1 MHKKM
6 RRHSALLLLMA
17 PVIAI
22 GSSFLVAGSA
32 SATVKTAKSVAPTLT
47 VCKNVAGTFK
57 FSVNGKALKLTAQ
70 CAAVKVAA
78 GVTHVTEIS
87 APASYK
93 NLKSITVNPS
103 KSLVS
108 KSLKTATAALRL
120 AANGAATVRF
130 ANIKTDPQQAGGT
143 GLIEVCKWASDI
155 YVAGSFPFTITAGGA
170 TVGTYSVA
178 VGACTGAISVP
189 AGSVTVTEGTES
201 PYYVSA
207 VTAQPSGNLASWVP
221 GAQSATFNVADST
234 AVTTTA
240 NFTNDTYLNQ
250 FKVCKILSNNQ
261 GNLAGQW
268 FKFNVSWTFTPP
280 TGAAPISNPGGV
292 VSVQAVAAPGET
304 CVQPTAPTALW
315 ANVPVGSIVTIS
327 EQAYPDTSVSDVYVV
342 PAGAD
347 AGSTATTAVL
357 EEPAIGSGLAEAV
370 FTNEPLGVVEVC
382 KNFFPP
388 SYDATNSATF
398 TVNGGPSF
406 TVAGGACSAPI
417 VVPAGTATV
426 TESVSSNFFLVHV
439 STVSAT
445 DPFGTRLLSG
455 DLANPASVTV
465 PYGDVGNETVVTFTN
480 AVDATQFKICK
491 QETSADAN
499 LSGSTFTFD
508 YSYADVSGSV
518 NLTIAPVSVAN
529 PTGEVCSGL
538 IWGPAAVDPSG
549 NPIPIAITEESTS
562 IPAVQVTGILYQG
575 NGKVLY
581 VPALYPVSVNDGA
594 TATICF
600 DPGSGINVVTYT
612 NGRTAGSTT

>member
-47 VCKNVAGTFK
+47 VCKNVAGTFR

-70 CAAVKVAA
+70 CAAVKVGA
-78 GVTHVTEIS
+78 GVTHVTETS

-108 KSLKTATAALRL
+108 KSLKTATVALRL

-130 ANIKTDPQQAGGT
+130 ANYKSDPQQAGGT

-189 AGSVTVTEGTES
+189 AGSVTVTEGIES

-207 VTAQPSGNLASWVP
+207 VTAQPSGNLASKNLA
-221 GAQSATFNVADST
+221 GQSATFNVADST

-250 FKVCKILSNNQ
+250 FKVCKILANNQ
-261 GNLAGQW
+261 GLLAGQW
-268 FKFNVSWTFTPP
+268 FKFDVSWTFTPP
-280 TGAAPISNPGGV
+280 TGAAPISDNGV
-292 VSVQAVAAPGET
+292 VNVQAVTAPGET
-304 CVQPTAPTALW
+304 CVQSTGLW
-315 ANVPVGSIVTIS
+315 LDGIPVGSIVTIS
-327 EQAYPDTSVSDVYVV
+327 EQAYPDTALSDVYVV

-347 AGSTATTAVL
+347 AGSTATMAVL
-357 EEPAIGSGLAEAV
+357 EEPPIASGLAEAV

-388 SYDATNSATF
+388 AYNAINSGTF
-398 TVNGGPSF
+398 SVNGGPSF
-406 TVAGGACSAPI
+406 SVAGGACSVPI

-426 TESVSSNFFLVHV
+426 TESLKGAFFLVHV

-480 AVDATQFKICK
+480 AVDATQFKICT

-499 LSGSTFTFD
+499 LVGQTVVFN
-508 YSYADVSGSV
+508 YSYADVHGSV
-518 NLTIAPVSVAN
+518 SLAIAQVSPAN

-538 IWGPAAVDPSG
+538 IWGPAALDPSG
-549 NPIPIAITEESTS
+549 HVTPVTVTEESVTGAG
-562 IPAVQVTGILYQG
+562 AVQVTGILYQG
-575 NGKVLY
+575 NGSPVWATLL
-581 VPALYPVSVNDGA
+581 PALPA
-594 TATICF
+594 AIEF
-600 DPGSGINVVTYT
+600 DPGWGISVVTFT
-612 NGRTAGSTT
+612 NGRTA

>member
-1 MHKKM
+1 
-6 RRHSALLLLMA
+6 MA

-70 CAAVKVAA
+70 CAAVKVGA

-93 NLKSITVNPS
+93 NLKSITVSPS

-143 GLIEVCKWASDI
+143 GLIEVCKWVSDI

-170 TVGTYSVA
+170 TIGTYSVA

-398 TVNGGPSF
+398 SVNGGPSI
-406 TVAGGACSAPI
+406 TVQGGACSVPI
-417 VVPAGTATV
+417 YVPAGTATV
-426 TESVSSNFFLVHV
+426 TETIGSGFFLANV

-455 DLANPASVTV
+455 NATNPALVTV

-480 AVDATQFKICK
+480 AVYGTQFKICT

-499 LSGSTFTFD
+499 LAGQTVTFGW
-508 YSYADVSGSV
+508 SYAGSWSGSV
-518 NLTIAPVSVAN
+518 KLIIAPLSATN
-529 PTGEVCSGL
+529 PQGEVCSGMIL
-538 IWGPAAVDPSG
+538 GPPSV
-549 NPIPIAITEESTS
+549 NPDGSVTPVTVTEESVS
-562 IPAVQVTGILYQG
+562 GAGAVQVTGILYQG
-575 NGKVLY
+575 YGVWNSLVDSVTSL
-581 VPALYPVSVNDGA
+581 PAAPAAGITFNPGA
-594 TATICF
+594 
-600 DPGSGINVVTYT
+600 GINVVTFT
-612 NGRTAGSTT
+612 NGRTA

>member
-1 MHKKM
+1 
-6 RRHSALLLLMA
+6 MA

-78 GVTHVTEIS
+78 GVTHVTETS

-93 NLKSITVNPS
+93 NLKSITVSPS

-120 AANGAATVRF
+120 AANGAATIRF

-189 AGSVTVTEGTES
+189 AGSVTVTEGIES

-207 VTAQPSGNLASWVP
+207 VTAQPSGNLASKNLA
-221 GAQSATFNVADST
+221 GQSATFNVAEGTD
-234 AVTTTA
+234 VMTTA
-240 NFTNDTYLNQ
+240 DFTNDTYLNQ

-304 CVQPTAPTALW
+304 CVQPTAPW
-315 ANVPVGSIVTIS
+315 ANVPVGSIVTVN
-327 EQAYPDTSVSDVYVV
+327 EQAYPDTAVTDVYVV
-342 PAGAD
+342 PAGDD
-347 AGSTATTAVL
+347 AGSTATTAML
-357 EEPAIGSGLAEAV
+357 KEPAMGSGLAEAV

-398 TVNGGPSF
+398 SVNGGPSI
-406 TVAGGACSAPI
+406 TVQGGACSVPI
-417 VVPAGTATV
+417 YVPAGTATV
-426 TESVSSNFFLVHV
+426 TETIGSGFFLANV

-455 DLANPASVTV
+455 NATNPALVTV

-480 AVDATQFKICK
+480 AVYGTQFKICT

-499 LSGSTFTFD
+499 LAGQTVTFGW
-508 YSYADVSGSV
+508 SYAGSWGGSV
-518 NLTIAPVSVAN
+518 KLIIAPLSATN
-529 PTGEVCSGL
+529 PQGEVCSGMIL
-538 IWGPAAVDPSG
+538 GPPSV
-549 NPIPIAITEESTS
+549 NPDGSVTPVTVTEGSVS
-562 IPAVQVTGILYQG
+562 GADSVQVTGILYQG
-575 NGKVLY
+575 YGLETSVTPL
-581 VPALYPVSVNDGA
+581 PALPASVVFNPGA
-594 TATICF
+594 
-600 DPGSGINVVTYT
+600 GINVVTFT
-612 NGRTAGSTT
+612 NGRTA

>member
-1 MHKKM
+1 
-6 RRHSALLLLMA
+6 
-17 PVIAI
+17 
-22 GSSFLVAGSA
+22 
-32 SATVKTAKSVAPTLT
+32 VKTAKSVAPTLT

-78 GVTHVTEIS
+78 GVTHVTETS

-93 NLKSITVNPS
+93 NLKSITVSPS

-120 AANGAATVRF
+120 AANGAATIRF

-189 AGSVTVTEGTES
+189 AGSVTVTEGIES

-207 VTAQPSGNLASWVP
+207 VTAQPSGNLASKNLA
-221 GAQSATFNVADST
+221 GQSATFNVAEGTD
-234 AVTTTA
+234 VMTTA
-240 NFTNDTYLNQ
+240 DFTNDTYLNQ

-304 CVQPTAPTALW
+304 CVQPTAPW
-315 ANVPVGSIVTIS
+315 ANVPVGSIVTVN
-327 EQAYPDTSVSDVYVV
+327 EQAYPDTAVTDVYVV
-342 PAGAD
+342 PAGDD
-347 AGSTATTAVL
+347 AGSTATTAML
-357 EEPAIGSGLAEAV
+357 KEPAMGSGLAEAV

-398 TVNGGPSF
+398 SVNGGPSI
-406 TVAGGACSAPI
+406 TVQGGACSVPI
-417 VVPAGTATV
+417 YVPAGTATV
-426 TESVSSNFFLVHV
+426 TETIGSGFFLANV

-455 DLANPASVTV
+455 NATNPALVTV

-480 AVDATQFKICK
+480 AVYGTQFKICT

-499 LSGSTFTFD
+499 LAGQTVTFGW
-508 YSYADVSGSV
+508 SYAGSWGGSV
-518 NLTIAPVSVAN
+518 KLIIAPLSATN
-529 PTGEVCSGL
+529 PQGEVCSGMIL
-538 IWGPAAVDPSG
+538 GPPSV
-549 NPIPIAITEESTS
+549 NPDGSVTPVTVTEGSVS
-562 IPAVQVTGILYQG
+562 GADSVQVTGILYQG
-575 NGKVLY
+575 YGLETSVTPL
-581 VPALYPVSVNDGA
+581 PALPASVVFNPGA
-594 TATICF
+594 
-600 DPGSGINVVTYT
+600 GINVVTFT
-612 NGRTAGSTT
+612 NGRTA

>member
-1 MHKKM
+1 
-6 RRHSALLLLMA
+6 
-17 PVIAI
+17 
-22 GSSFLVAGSA
+22 
-32 SATVKTAKSVAPTLT
+32 
-47 VCKNVAGTFK
+47 
-57 FSVNGKALKLTAQ
+57 
-70 CAAVKVAA
+70 
-78 GVTHVTEIS
+78 VTETS

-93 NLKSITVNPS
+93 NLKSITVSPS

-120 AANGAATVRF
+120 AANGAATIRF

-189 AGSVTVTEGTES
+189 AGSVTVTEGIES

-207 VTAQPSGNLASWVP
+207 VTAQPSGNLASKNLA
-221 GAQSATFNVADST
+221 GQSATFNVAEGTD
-234 AVTTTA
+234 VMTTA
-240 NFTNDTYLNQ
+240 DFTNDTYLNQ

-261 GNLAGQW
+261 GLLAGNT

-280 TGAAPISNPGGV
+280 TGAAPISDNGV
-292 VSVQAVAAPGET
+292 VNVQAVTAPGET
-304 CVQPTAPTALW
+304 CVQPTALW
-315 ANVPVGSIVTIS
+315 ANVPVGSIVTVS

-347 AGSTATTAVL
+347 AGSTATTAML
-357 EEPAIGSGLAEAV
+357 KEPAMGSGLAEAV

-398 TVNGGPSF
+398 SVNGGPSI
-406 TVAGGACSAPI
+406 TVQGGACSVPI
-417 VVPAGTATV
+417 YVPAGTATV
-426 TESVSSNFFLVHV
+426 TETIGSGFFLANV

-455 DLANPASVTV
+455 NATNPALVTV

-480 AVDATQFKICK
+480 AVYGTQFKICT

-499 LSGSTFTFD
+499 LAGQTVTFGW
-508 YSYADVSGSV
+508 SYAGSWSGSV
-518 NLTIAPVSVAN
+518 KLIIAPLSATN
-529 PTGEVCSGL
+529 PQGEVCSGMIL
-538 IWGPAAVDPSG
+538 GPPSV
-549 NPIPIAITEESTS
+549 NPDGSVTPVTVTEGSVS
-562 IPAVQVTGILYQG
+562 GADSVQVTGILYQG
-575 NGKVLY
+575 YGLETSVTPL
-581 VPALYPVSVNDGA
+581 PALPASVVFNPGA
-594 TATICF
+594 
-600 DPGSGINVVTYT
+600 GINVVTFT
-612 NGRTAGSTT
+612 NGRTA

>member
-1 MHKKM
+1 M
-6 RRHSALLLLMA
+6 
-17 PVIAI
+17 
-22 GSSFLVAGSA
+22 
-32 SATVKTAKSVAPTLT
+32 
-47 VCKNVAGTFK
+47 
-57 FSVNGKALKLTAQ
+57 
-70 CAAVKVAA
+70 
-78 GVTHVTEIS
+78 
-87 APASYK
+87 
-93 NLKSITVNPS
+93 
-103 KSLVS
+103 
-108 KSLKTATAALRL
+108 
-120 AANGAATVRF
+120 
-130 ANIKTDPQQAGGT
+130 
-143 GLIEVCKWASDI
+143 
-155 YVAGSFPFTITAGGA
+155 
-170 TVGTYSVA
+170 
-178 VGACTGAISVP
+178 
-189 AGSVTVTEGTES
+189 
-201 PYYVSA
+201 
-207 VTAQPSGNLASWVP
+207 
-221 GAQSATFNVADST
+221 
-234 AVTTTA
+234 
-240 NFTNDTYLNQ
+240 
-250 FKVCKILSNNQ
+250 
-261 GNLAGQW
+261 
-268 FKFNVSWTFTPP
+268 
-280 TGAAPISNPGGV
+280 
-292 VSVQAVAAPGET
+292 
-304 CVQPTAPTALW
+304 
-315 ANVPVGSIVTIS
+315 
-327 EQAYPDTSVSDVYVV
+327 
-342 PAGAD
+342 
-347 AGSTATTAVL
+347 
-357 EEPAIGSGLAEAV
+357 GSGLAEAV

-575 NGKVLY
+575 NGKVLTSL
-581 VPALYPVSVNDGA
+581 PCTRS
-594 TATICF
+594 
-600 DPGSGINVVTYT
+600 
-612 NGRTAGSTT
+612 RSTTEQRRLSASTPVRASTW